1 MSTAEAIAPEQ
12 SVDEVRQSLS
22 VTDKGKTANTIDNCR
37 IVFCCDPLLRD
48 AIRLNLLT
56 DRVDIV
62 QDLGWRRNTSALTDT
77 DVKYLLLY
85 FERNY
90 ELTSEKKITAALSI
104 VANENCY
111 HPIQDVL
118 NSLVWDGTPRIRSCL
133 HHFLGADESDYVE
146 EMLKHFLLGAIRR
159 VFRPGSKYE
168 EMLTMNEKDKNEM
181 LEAILNENES
191 YQCKLWAV
199 IMAGADTYALIGGLS
214 TLTGGAAAAL
224 GALSNAY
231 CYLGVTEQ
239 HLNMVIVN
247 SVNVSKIENRL
258 SLPLSSITKAEVK
271 GGLLPGRKVVML
283 HFGKEKMKISLMNN
297 AIGSDIQGQKENV
310 EMFCQIVSK
319 LG

>member
-1 MSTAEAIAPEQ
+1 
-12 SVDEVRQSLS
+12 
-22 VTDKGKTANTIDNCR
+22 
-37 IVFCCDPLLRD
+37 
-48 AIRLNLLT
+48 
-56 DRVDIV
+56 
-62 QDLGWRRNTSALTDT
+62 
-77 DVKYLLLY
+77 
-85 FERNY
+85 
-90 ELTSEKKITAALSI
+90 
-104 VANENCY
+104 
-111 HPIQDVL
+111 
-118 NSLVWDGTPRIRSCL
+118 
-133 HHFLGADESDYVE
+133 
-146 EMLKHFLLGAIRR
+146 
-159 VFRPGSKYE
+159 
-168 EMLTMNEKDKNEM
+168 MLTMNEKDKNEM
-181 LEAILNENES
+181 LEAILNENEA

-214 TLTGGAAAAL
+214 TLTGGGGAAAAL

>member
-1 MSTAEAIAPEQ
+1 
-12 SVDEVRQSLS
+12 
-22 VTDKGKTANTIDNCR
+22 
-37 IVFCCDPLLRD
+37 
-48 AIRLNLLT
+48 
-56 DRVDIV
+56 
-62 QDLGWRRNTSALTDT
+62 
-77 DVKYLLLY
+77 
-85 FERNY
+85 
-90 ELTSEKKITAALSI
+90 
-104 VANENCY
+104 
-111 HPIQDVL
+111 
-118 NSLVWDGTPRIRSCL
+118 
-133 HHFLGADESDYVE
+133 
-146 EMLKHFLLGAIRR
+146 
-159 VFRPGSKYE
+159 
-168 EMLTMNEKDKNEM
+168 MNEKDKNEM

-199 IMAGADTYALIGGLS
+199 IMAGADTYALIGGLFY
-214 TLTGGAAAAL
+214 TDRGGAAAAL